1 MKGAMSP
8 IEVMRK
14 IEELNNLLRDNSILC
29 YLEGELRSILA
40 SPYYYF
46 ESWEEYLADNPEKLQ
61 KLEEAVKLCIDT
73 TKKLEQFLKEI
84 RGYV

>member
-1 MKGAMSP
+1 
-8 IEVMRK
+8 MRDVVRK
-14 IEELNNLLRDNSILC
+14 VEELNNLLGNNSKLC

-46 ESWEEYLADNPEKLQ
+46 ESWEESWEEYLADNPEKLQ